1 MLQHLPLLLT
11 ISTMALLPSML
22 VVLTASQVAR
32 LQLPA
37 AAASA
42 ATAAGA
48 ALRARLCT
56 LAGVTQQHTSSSS
69 WNLFEQAA
77 AAAAALALQRQQQQ
91 LHPQRSAGAWK
102 L

>member
-1 MLQHLPLLLT
+1 MHCQLLLLPAQLAAQTMLQHLPLLLT

-22 VVLTASQVAR
+22 VVLTDSQVAR

-48 ALRARLCT
+48 VSMPHLRAP
-56 LAGVTQQHTSSSS
+56 AGNTQQHMSSS
-69 WNLFEQAA
+69 WSLYEWEA
-77 AAAAALALQRQQQQ
+77 AAAAALA
-91 LHPQRSAGAWK
+91 PQ
-102 L
+102 